1 MAVALSSSGG
11 VAPSR
16 TSPWRPRTSSTW
28 RKTATTRPRRLTEFD
43 DELEDENEEE
53 VTEPGL
59 PVSPRRSPTWDFPA
73 APDEELPRENEA
85 A

>member
-1 MAVALSSSGG
+1 
-11 VAPSR
+11 
-16 TSPWRPRTSSTW
+16 
-28 RKTATTRPRRLTEFD
+28 LTEFD